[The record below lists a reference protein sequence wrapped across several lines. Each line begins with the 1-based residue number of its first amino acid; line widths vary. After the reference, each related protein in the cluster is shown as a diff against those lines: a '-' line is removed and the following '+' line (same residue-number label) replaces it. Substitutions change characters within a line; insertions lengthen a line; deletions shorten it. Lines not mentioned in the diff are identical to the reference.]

1 MSESGSTSS
10 AILAPLDTANL
21 QAQGLLLVGSA
32 AGSRRIHKRRL
43 NRSSDEEHRDIPLV
57 TPPESSAAFV
67 TIPDV
72 LISRETLM
80 HVGLSAE
87 NAGELW
93 QKWTNWPQ
101 FGPRREVDPDDG
113 GLQVTFID
121 FIVGHMENKD
131 DAADESDAQWRACMD
146 ACGLSVDTQDAI
158 MDPHFTYLR
167 LSSSCLSWVRDTI
180 EMRYAGLQDIQRTSR
195 VREMELRRMASRP
208 GAHQGEQRG
217 GSQGGYT
224 LDSASLPAATG
235 QEKRRSISGQQ
246 QQGTPGVALDVWSSA
261 RAIASR
267 NAPGYTVLYKGM
279 DQARTNGLFDEAG
292 ALSNL
297 STLLSSAPSDFS
309 STRAL
314 FYFTPDV
321 KVAEY
326 YASYAKRRT
335 ECESVVI
342 LCLCIPNAAI
352 EALSEPDIRRLSW
365 PSNDWKELV
374 WRCRTRQALPTR
386 LRSYRN
392 ALLTIGTTPR
402 RPDSEYHALGSWED
416 VTERFLLK
424 VGANGGGDIAT
435 QYVVTG
441 EDEGREWLKDNG
453 ARNIKVFPYTRVEL
467 DSWLAGNP
475 PVGTA

>member
-1 MSESGSTSS
+1 MSKSNSTN
-10 AILAPLDTANL
+10 ATILAPLDAASL
-21 QAQGLLLVGSA
+21 QAQGLLLARSA

-43 NRSSDEEHRDIPLV
+43 NRSSDEEHRSIPLV
-57 TPPESSAAFV
+57 TPPEPLAAFV

-72 LISRETLM
+72 LISRETLI

-87 NAGELW
+87 RAGELW

-101 FGPRREVDPDDG
+101 NGPRREADPDDGG

-121 FIVGHMENKD
+121 FIVGHMENKN
-131 DAADESDAQWRACMD
+131 DAADESDAQWRECMD
-146 ACGLSVDTQDAI
+146 ACGLSVDAQDAI

-195 VREMELRRMASRP
+195 AREMELRRMVSRP
-208 GAHQGEQRG
+208 GAHQREQRG

-224 LDSASLPAATG
+224 PGSASSPAAT
-235 QEKRRSISGQQ
+235 
-246 QQGTPGVALDVWSSA
+246 ASSA

-267 NAPGYTVLYKGM
+267 NAPGYTV
-279 DQARTNGLFDEAG
+279 
-292 ALSNL
+292 
-297 STLLSSAPSDFS
+297 
-309 STRAL
+309 
-314 FYFTPDV
+314 
-321 KVAEY
+321 AEY
-326 YASYAKRRT
+326 YAGYAKRRT
-335 ECESVVI
+335 EYESVVI

-352 EALSEPDIRRLSW
+352 EALSEPDIRRLYW

-374 WRCRTRQALPTR
+374 WRCRTRQTLPTR

-392 ALLTIGTTPR
+392 ALLIIGTTSR

-424 VGANGGGDIAT
+424 VGANEGGAMAT

-441 EDEGREWLKDNG
+441 EDERREWLGENG

-467 DSWLAGNP
+467 DSWLAENP
-475 PVGTA
+475 PVATA